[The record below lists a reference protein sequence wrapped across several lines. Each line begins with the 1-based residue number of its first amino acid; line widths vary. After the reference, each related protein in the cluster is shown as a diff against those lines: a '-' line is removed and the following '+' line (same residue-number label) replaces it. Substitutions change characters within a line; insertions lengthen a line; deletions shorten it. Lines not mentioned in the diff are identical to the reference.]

1 MVEAPVKE
9 KHTAIIVEIDSVR
22 KVYSIDGESRPYRS
36 LGDITKFLRDNRLE
50 RECVAYLVVAK
61 DEEPVL
67 DDLLAEE
74 EECKDFNGK
83 EKDDRIKEIEERR
96 RSLNS
101 ANGSG
106 ILELNGHGLVLMDI
120 KRGATMLL
128 EKYEIYGSRIRLC
141 IMPSVEDGTSGYYP

>member
-9 KHTAIIVEIDSVR
+9 NHIAIIVEIDSVR
-22 KVYSIDGESRPYRS
+22 KIYSIDGESRPYRGF
-36 LGDITKFLRDNRLE
+36 GDITKFLRDNRLE
-50 RECVAYLVVAK
+50 RECVAYLVVAE
-61 DEEPVL
+61 DEEPIL
-67 DDLLAEE
+67 ADLLVAERDCE
-74 EECKDFNGK
+74 DCDRE